1 MALGY
6 AEDSLES
13 IVRRRIGGEA
23 MGWAE
28 WAKPRGPEFQ
38 AKKTKNNFPVTVKI
52 RTSGCQKLEC
62 FIATLPTGR
71 LVHVGKT
78 FNRFAEFGL

>member
-28 WAKPRGPEFQ
+28 WVKPRGPEFQ
-38 AKKTKNNFPVTVKI
+38 VKKNEK
-52 RTSGCQKLEC
+52 
-62 FIATLPTGR
+62 
-71 LVHVGKT
+71 
-78 FNRFAEFGL
+78 